1 MVSRMELCGKSF
13 WIETVL
19 VNEVFVVARFCFSLN
34 LVAFASK
41 ILIIISI
48 TLVVV
53 LSSFFQHSI
62 LTVHFDFF
70 RHPFART
77 TLCSFIYEWRVF
89 VKKFFYNDIKH
100 IHCNVDT
107 WVVKTGNQLTR
118 WKSMFILQDYM
129 IYNYGTL
136 QFLQDTFCN

>member
-62 LTVHFDFF
+62 LTVHCHFDFF

-100 IHCNVDT
+100 IHCNT
-107 WVVKTGNQLTR
+107 AMLTLE
-118 WKSMFILQDYM
+118 WLKQAT
-129 IYNYGTL
+129 N
-136 QFLQDTFCN
+136 